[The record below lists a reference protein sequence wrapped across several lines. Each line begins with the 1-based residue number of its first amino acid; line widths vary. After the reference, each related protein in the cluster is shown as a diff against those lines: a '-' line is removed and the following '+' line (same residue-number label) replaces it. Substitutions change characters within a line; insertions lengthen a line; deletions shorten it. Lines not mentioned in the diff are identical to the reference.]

1 MRQLYTLVLHLLLP
15 VALLRLLL
23 RGIKEPGGLRRVPER
38 LGFTPKAARGRGGPI
53 WIHAASVGE
62 TQGAR
67 ALVAGLARRFPGCPL
82 LVTTVTATG
91 ARHAQQVFA
100 GLAAHLY
107 LPYDLPWAAQAFLS
121 AARPRLLIVMET
133 EIWPNLLR
141 VCQSRGVPVAL
152 VNGRVSDRSYRG
164 YAFFRGFMAEALG
177 RFSFIAAQSDED
189 ARRFRAL
196 GAPAEKVSVMG
207 NLKFDLPPPAGP
219 AAAAELRER
228 VLAAPERPVWIA
240 ASTHAGE
247 EELALEALGQL
258 RDQGTDC
265 LLVLAPR
272 RPKRFDKVFEL
283 CQSRGFAVARRA
295 KAPRDAAGAKV
306 YLLDT
311 IGDLESFYGAAD
323 LAFVGGSLIPHGGH
337 NALEAARWGL
347 PIITGQHT
355 SNFREVVQLLEEAGA
370 LVVVSD
376 AKELA
381 AAVAA
386 LVADPALRRARGE
399 RAKQV
404 VERHRGALGK
414 AMGLL
419 ETLLAPAV

>member
-23 RGIKEPGGLRRVPER
+23 RGTKEPGSLRRVPER
-38 LGFTPKAARGRGGPI
+38 LGFTPKAARGRRPI
-53 WIHAASVGE
+53 WIHGASVGE
-62 TQGAR
+62 IQSAR
-67 ALVAGLARRFPGCPL
+67 ALVASLARRFPGCPL

-100 GLAAHLY
+100 GQAKHLY

-121 AARPRLLIVMET
+121 AVQPRLLIVMET

-141 VCQSRGVPVAL
+141 VCQSRGVPAAL

-164 YAFFRGFMAEALG
+164 YAFFRGFMAETLG
-177 RFSFIAAQSDED
+177 RFSFIAAQSAED

-219 AAAAELRER
+219 AADIRER
-228 VLAAPERPVWIA
+228 VLAASERPVWIA

-247 EELALEALGQL
+247 EALALEALGRL

-272 RPKRFDKVFEL
+272 RPERFDKVFEL

-295 KAPRDAAGAKV
+295 KAPRDAPGAKV

-323 LAFVGGSLIPHGGH
+323 LAFVGGSLMPHGGH
-337 NALEAARWGL
+337 NVLEAARWGL
-347 PIITGQHT
+347 PIITGRHT

-376 AKELA
+376 GKELA
-381 AAVAA
+381 TAVAA
-386 LVADPALRRARGE
+386 LVADPALRRARGA

-404 VERHRGALGK
+404 VERHRGALEK
-414 AMGLL
+414 ALGLL
-419 ETLLAPAV
+419 ETLAAPLV

>member
-1 MRQLYTLVLHLLLP
+1 MRQLYTLILHLLLP

-23 RGIKEPGGLRRVPER
+23 RGTKEPGGLRRVPER
-38 LGFTPKAARGRGGPI
+38 LGFTPKAARGRGPI
-53 WIHAASVGE
+53 WIHGASVGE
-62 TQGAR
+62 IQGAR
-67 ALVAGLARRFPGCPL
+67 ALVAALARRFPGCPL

-91 ARHAQQVFA
+91 ARHTQQVFA
-100 GLAAHLY
+100 GQANHLY
-107 LPYDLPWAAQAFLS
+107 LPYDLPWAAEAFLS
-121 AARPRLLIVMET
+121 AVQPRLLIVMET

-141 VCQSRGVPVAL
+141 VCQSRGVPAAL

-164 YAFFRGFMAEALG
+164 YAFFRRFMAEALG
-177 RFSFIAAQSDED
+177 RFSFIAAQSAED

-196 GAPAEKVSVMG
+196 GAPPEKVLVMG

-219 AAAAELRER
+219 AAAADIRER
-228 VLAAPERPVWIA
+228 VLAASERPVWIA

-247 EELALEALGQL
+247 EALVLDALGRLQ
-258 RDQGTDC
+258 DQGTDC

-272 RPKRFDKVFEL
+272 RPERFDKVFAL

-295 KAPRDAAGAKV
+295 KAPRAASGAEV

-323 LAFVGGSLIPHGGH
+323 LAFVGGSLVPHGGH

-347 PIITGQHT
+347 PIITGPHT

-376 AKELA
+376 GKELA

-386 LVADPALRRARGE
+386 LVADPALRRVRGAG
-399 RAKQV
+399 AKQV
-404 VERHRGALGK
+404 AERHRGALGK
-414 AMGLL
+414 VMGLL
-419 ETLLAPAV
+419 EPLAASVI

>member
-1 MRQLYTLVLHLLLP
+1 MRQLYTLILHLLLP

-23 RGIKEPGGLRRVPER
+23 RGTKEPGSLRRVPER
-38 LGFTPKAARGRGGPI
+38 LGFTPKAARGRRPI
-53 WIHAASVGE
+53 WIHGASVGE
-62 TQGAR
+62 IQSAR

-100 GLAAHLY
+100 GQTNHLY

-121 AARPRLLIVMET
+121 AVQPRLLIVMET

-141 VCQSRGVPVAL
+141 VCQSRGVPAAL

-164 YAFFRGFMAEALG
+164 YAFFRGFMAETLG

-219 AAAAELRER
+219 AAAADIRER
-228 VLAAPERPVWIA
+228 VLAASERPVWIA

-247 EELALEALGQL
+247 EALALEALGRLQA
-258 RDQGTDC
+258 QGTDC

-272 RPKRFDKVFEL
+272 RPERFDKVFEL

-295 KAPRDAAGAKV
+295 KAPRDAPGVEV

-323 LAFVGGSLIPHGGH
+323 LAFVGGSLRPHGGH
-337 NALEAARWGL
+337 NVLEAARWGL
-347 PIITGQHT
+347 PIITGRHT
-355 SNFREVVQLLEEAGA
+355 SNFRKVVQLLEEAGA

-376 AKELA
+376 GKGLA

-386 LVADPALRRARGE
+386 LLADPALRRARGAG
-399 RAKQV
+399 AKQV

-419 ETLLAPAV
+419 ETLAAPVV

>member
-23 RGIKEPGGLRRVPER
+23 REMKEPGGVRRVPER
-38 LGFTPKAARGRGGPI
+38 LGLAPRAARGRGPI

-67 ALVAGLARRFPGCPL
+67 ALVASLARRFPDCSL

-91 ARHAQQVFA
+91 ARRAQQVFGGQA
-100 GLAAHLY
+100 RHLY
-107 LPYDLPWAAQAFLS
+107 LPYDLPWAARAFLS
-121 AARPRLLIVMET
+121 AVHPRLLIVMET

-141 VCQSRGVPVAL
+141 ACQSRGVPAAL

-164 YAFFRGFMAEALG
+164 YGFFRGFMAETLG
-177 RFSFIAAQSDED
+177 RFSVIAAQSDED

-196 GAPAEKVSVMG
+196 GALAEKVSVMG

-219 AAAAELRER
+219 AAAADIRER
-228 VLAAPERPVWIA
+228 VLAAGERPVWIA

-247 EELALEALGQL
+247 EALALDALARL
-258 RDQGTDC
+258 RAAGTDC

-272 RPKRFDKVFEL
+272 RPERFDRVFEL

-295 KAPRDAAGAKV
+295 KAPRDAPGAQV

-347 PIITGQHT
+347 PIITGRHT
-355 SNFREVVQLLEEAGA
+355 SNFREVVQLLEAAEA

-376 AKELA
+376 GKELA

-386 LVADPALRRARGE
+386 LLADPALRRARGAGA
-399 RAKQV
+399 RQV

-414 AMGLL
+414 AMDLL
-419 ETLLAPAV
+419 EPLVATGV

>member
-1 MRQLYTLVLHLLLP
+1 MRQLYTLVMHLLLP

-23 RGIKEPGGLRRVPER
+23 RGTKEPGGIRRVPER
-38 LGFTPKAARGRGGPI
+38 LGFTPKAARGRGPI
-53 WIHAASVGE
+53 WIHGASVGE

-67 ALVAGLARRFPGCPL
+67 ALVAALARRFPGCPL

-100 GLAAHLY
+100 GQANHLY

-121 AARPRLLIVMET
+121 AVQPRLLIVMET

-141 VCQSRGVPVAL
+141 VCQSRGVPAAL

-177 RFSFIAAQSDED
+177 RFSFIAAQSAED

-196 GAPAEKVSVMG
+196 GAPPEKVSVMG

-219 AAAAELRER
+219 AAAADIRER
-228 VLAAPERPVWIA
+228 VLAAAERPVWIA

-247 EELALEALGQL
+247 EALVLEALGQL
-258 RDQGTDC
+258 QDQGTDC

-272 RPKRFDKVFEL
+272 RPERFDKVFAL

-295 KAPRDAAGAKV
+295 KAPRAAPGAKV

-337 NALEAARWGL
+337 NMLEAARWGL
-347 PIITGQHT
+347 PIITGPHT
-355 SNFREVVQLLEEAGA
+355 SNFREVVQLLKEAGA
-370 LVVVSD
+370 LAVVSD
-376 AKELA
+376 GKELA
-381 AAVAA
+381 AVAA
-386 LVADPALRRARGE
+386 ALLADPALRRARGAG
-399 RAKQV
+399 AKQV
-404 VERHRGALGK
+404 VERHRGALEK
-414 AMGLL
+414 VMGLL
-419 ETLLAPAV
+419 EPLAAPVV

>member
-1 MRQLYTLVLHLLLP
+1 M
-15 VALLRLLL
+15 
-23 RGIKEPGGLRRVPER
+23 
-38 LGFTPKAARGRGGPI
+38 
-53 WIHAASVGE
+53 
-62 TQGAR
+62 
-67 ALVAGLARRFPGCPL
+67 
-82 LVTTVTATG
+82 
-91 ARHAQQVFA
+91 
-100 GLAAHLY
+100 
-107 LPYDLPWAAQAFLS
+107 
-121 AARPRLLIVMET
+121 
-133 EIWPNLLR
+133 
-141 VCQSRGVPVAL
+141 

-177 RFSFIAAQSDED
+177 RFSFIAAQSAED

-196 GAPAEKVSVMG
+196 GAPPEKVSVMG

-219 AAAAELRER
+219 AAAADIRER
-228 VLAAPERPVWIA
+228 VLAASGRPVWIA

-247 EELALEALGQL
+247 EALALEALKRL

-272 RPKRFDKVFEL
+272 RPERFDKVFEL
-283 CQSRGFAVARRA
+283 CQSRGLAVVRRA
-295 KAPRDAAGAKV
+295 KAPQGGPGAEV

-323 LAFVGGSLIPHGGH
+323 MAFVGGSLTPHGGH
-337 NALEAARWGL
+337 NALEAARWGV
-347 PIITGQHT
+347 PIITGRHT

-386 LVADPALRRARGE
+386 LLADPVLRRARGE
-399 RAKQV
+399 RAKRV

-414 AMGLL
+414 VMGLL
-419 ETLLAPAV
+419 EPLVAPVV